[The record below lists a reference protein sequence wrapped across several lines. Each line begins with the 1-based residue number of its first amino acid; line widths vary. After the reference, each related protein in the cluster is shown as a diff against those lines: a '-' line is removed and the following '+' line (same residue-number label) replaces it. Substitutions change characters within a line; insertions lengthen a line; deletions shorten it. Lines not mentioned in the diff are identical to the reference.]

1 MEEINAIIRRI
12 KKIYD
17 RICYKEL
24 NNESFIEEVEILKHL
39 REIENSLYKKIK
51 IEEMKQ
57 ISLKLDNQNTSN
69 ILNVIGDD
77 NLLSLKSRRIISKLY
92 NEIDIEIK
100 ANPSD
105 KLAAKTLTSYL
116 KEESNIDT
124 LIQNIN
130 AINYDF
136 LVIFLNINEC
146 EKNKIFKEKVIKT
159 KYDLI
164 FSSPMLEEILI
175 QTNFKINPIYL
186 RSPIFFQYSDI
197 EEYDHAALKYI
208 FSEEIIDKQLSILL
222 NPNNENEFNIFLRK
236 NILKSAFQ
244 FQEIEDLE
252 MLKDDLLESQTHK
265 LNNKGLETA
274 IEAIE
279 YVKKIN

>member
-57 ISLKLDNQNTSN
+57 I
-69 ILNVIGDD
+69 
-77 NLLSLKSRRIISKLY
+77 SLKSRRIISKLY

-252 MLKDDLLESQTHK
+252 MLKDDLLEKKKHK
-265 LNNKGLETA
+265 LNSKGLETA